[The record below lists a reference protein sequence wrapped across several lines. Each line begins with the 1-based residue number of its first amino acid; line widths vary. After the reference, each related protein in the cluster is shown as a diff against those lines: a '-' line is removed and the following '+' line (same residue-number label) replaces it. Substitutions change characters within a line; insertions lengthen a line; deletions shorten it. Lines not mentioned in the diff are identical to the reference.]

1 MGSGRPVRR
10 CCIAQTHKCCCD
22 VAAVRVVVCVCVVC
36 SLLRGATG
44 CIPMQGGLRAIVSEG
59 DLWCYLVLTVGCI
72 SALGS
77 QDDTT
82 SPHGLSVISVEC
94 ARCTRHRTVNL
105 IVQVLSYRYYGNT
118 ALEELV
124 LKCRFRNYLVED
136 EFCNL

>member
-1 MGSGRPVRR
+1 MGSSRPLRR

-22 VAAVRVVVCVCVVC
+22 VAVVRVVVCVCVVC

-72 SALGS
+72 SVLGS

-82 SPHGLSVISVEC
+82 FVSDQC
-94 ARCTRHRTVNL
+94 
-105 IVQVLSYRYYGNT
+105 
-118 ALEELV
+118 
-124 LKCRFRNYLVED
+124 
-136 EFCNL
+136 